1 MMAKGRFITFEGGE
15 GCGKSTQAL
24 RLRDAL
30 EKAGVEVLLTRE
42 PGGTWLAE
50 RIRGLLKDQT
60 DDPPCDRSELLLFL
74 AARAQLVKNVIRP
87 ALARGAWVVSDRF
100 SDSTLAY
107 QGYGRGLPL
116 DVIAEA
122 NDFACE
128 GLKPDRTF
136 LLSLDRETAAAR
148 MRRREAATNTSA
160 DRIET
165 AGDGFHARL
174 AEGFAKLAAADPE
187 RIVTIDAGG
196 TPDEVWEEVWKSIR
210 PLV

>member
-1 MMAKGRFITFEGGE
+1 MTTGKFITFEGGE
-15 GCGKSTQAL
+15 GCGKSTQAA
-24 RLRDAL
+24 RLRYAL
-30 EKAGVEVLLTRE
+30 EKAGIEVVLTRE

-50 RIRGLLKDQT
+50 RIRGLLKDQSE
-60 DDPPCDRSELLLFL
+60 DPPCDRCELLLFL
-74 AARAQLVKNVIRP
+74 AARAQLVRSVIRP

-116 DVIAEA
+116 DVIGAA

-136 LLSLDRETAAAR
+136 LLALGRGAAEAR
-148 MRRREAATNTSA
+148 MRRREEATNTSA
-160 DRIET
+160 DRIEM

-174 AEGFAKLAAADPE
+174 AEGFAALAESEPE

-196 TPDEVWEEVWKSIR
+196 TPDEVWEEIWKSIR
-210 PLV
+210 HLV

>member
-1 MMAKGRFITFEGGE
+1 MTNTGRFITFEGGE
-15 GCGKSTQAL
+15 GCGKSTQAA
-24 RLRDAL
+24 RLKAAL

-50 RIRGLLKDQT
+50 RIRGLLKDQAE
-60 DDPPCDRSELLLFL
+60 DPPCDRSELLLFL

-116 DVIAEA
+116 DIIAET
-122 NDFACE
+122 NNFACE

-136 LLSLDRETAAAR
+136 LLMLDRETAAAR
-148 MRRREAATNTSA
+148 MRRREEETNTSA

-165 AGDGFHARL
+165 AGTSFHARL
-174 AEGFAKLAAADPE
+174 ADGFAKLAAAEPK

-196 TPDEVWEEVWKSIR
+196 TPDEVWGKVWKSIQ
-210 PLV
+210 PLL